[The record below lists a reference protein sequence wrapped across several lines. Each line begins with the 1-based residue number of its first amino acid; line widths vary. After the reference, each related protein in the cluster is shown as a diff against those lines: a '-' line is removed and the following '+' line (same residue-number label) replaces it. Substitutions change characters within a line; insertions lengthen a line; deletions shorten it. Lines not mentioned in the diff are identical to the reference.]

1 MTTWPAGERTSLV
14 LPRPLMGLCIW
25 TYAHKTKCRC
35 AHRNITRAVSVHTW
49 IHASKSGGKSLK
61 TRWRNINTSHLQ
73 GRYEELRMYQVPTLS
88 YGAPSWLGY
97 KLVTS
102 SGAGRQTDNTHA
114 NNSWTWVAKDTRTC
128 AFTIYF
134 LSVSISPSV
143 SQSLK
148 VNSRVSVSKNCMK
161 RGQVRVIC
169 MKCTVSTPKGIT
181 FNWSICCV
189 NIKPCWS
196 VCCMWCQFSW
206 LIYKLAR
213 SGINP
218 SRDHLTKNVVDTG
231 GFGGRGRYLKKK
243 KYKYKS
249 VVLSLFGWPAIALL
263 FSR

>member
-1 MTTWPAGERTSLV
+1 MVRIQTGD
-14 LPRPLMGLCIW
+14 
-25 TYAHKTKCRC
+25 
-35 AHRNITRAVSVHTW
+35 
-49 IHASKSGGKSLK
+49 
-61 TRWRNINTSHLQ
+61 
-73 GRYEELRMYQVPTLS
+73 EL
-88 YGAPSWLGY
+88 WC
-97 KLVTS
+97 
-102 SGAGRQTDNTHA
+102 RQTDNTHA

-189 NIKPCWS
+189 NIKPYWS

-243 KYKYKS
+243 KKS
-249 VVLSLFGWPAIALL
+249 ININQWFSACLVGLPSRYYFLGNWLEWYRLL
-263 FSR
+263 FFFFFCLMKGVGELLKRSFVVSSAWATRPTSHT